1 MTITLYADTVE
12 EALDRADSRHWTRPA
27 PRSTRARLQFLTRQR
42 DGGIPALAA
51 NLGTDEHI
59 LSQLLAGHR
68 LPPDD
73 SLHQVLEREVIRLW
87 QPRIRRRAHQT
98 ILDNG
103 GMMTVSF
110 RAWFGFTSAAGS
122 TDDPRL
128 RFLTLSLR
136 DPYPKTLFT
145 ARHRQASEEELNRIL
160 SGALASC
167 YFQRKGIPAALEEV
181 TLKEIDY
188 LEFYY

>member
-1 MTITLYADTVE
+1 MAITLYANTVE

-27 PRSTRARLQFLTRQR
+27 PRSTRARLHFLARQR
-42 DGGIPALAA
+42 DGGLPALAA
-51 NLGTDEHI
+51 YLGTGENT
-59 LSQLLAGHR
+59 LNQLLTGHR
-68 LPPDD
+68 LPPED

-87 QPRIRRRAHQT
+87 QPRIRRRAHHT

-136 DPYPKTLFT
+136 DPYPKHLFA
-145 ARHRQASEEELNRIL
+145 ARHRQAPEDELNRIL
-160 SGALASC
+160 SEALAAC
-167 YFQRKGIPAALEEV
+167 YFQRNGVPAALEEV

>member
-1 MTITLYADTVE
+1 MTITLHANTVE

-27 PRSTRARLQFLTRQR
+27 PRSTRARLHFLARR
-42 DGGIPALAA
+42 KDGGLPALAA
-51 NLGTDEHI
+51 QLGTTECPLHQLVAGRR
-59 LSQLLAGHR
+59 LS
-68 LPPDD
+68 PDD
-73 SLHQVLEREVIRLW
+73 PLHQALEREVIRLW
-87 QPRIRRRAHQT
+87 QPRVRRQAHRT

-136 DPYPKTLFT
+136 EPYPHNLFV
-145 ARHRQASEEELNRIL
+145 ARHREAPEEELNRIL
-160 SGALASC
+160 GEALAAC
-167 YFQRKGIPAALEEV
+167 YFQRKGLPAALEEV